1 MNTNLLREGETMF
14 NGSNLGLSNLDEIHL
29 ITEAL
34 IYYVKQLS
42 AYGHSL
48 KELYPEADANNLYKQ
63 LGILAE
69 LAKGGEE

>member
-1 MNTNLLREGETMF
+1 MF
-14 NGSNLGLSNLDEIHL
+14 TGSNLGLANLDEIHL

-42 AYGHSL
+42 KYGHSL
-48 KELYPEADANNLYKQ
+48 NDLYPEADANNIYKQ

-69 LAKGGEE
+69 LAKGEEQ

>member
-1 MNTNLLREGETMF
+1 MF

-34 IYYVKQLS
+34 IYYVKQLG

-69 LAKGGEE
+69 LAKGGEEQ